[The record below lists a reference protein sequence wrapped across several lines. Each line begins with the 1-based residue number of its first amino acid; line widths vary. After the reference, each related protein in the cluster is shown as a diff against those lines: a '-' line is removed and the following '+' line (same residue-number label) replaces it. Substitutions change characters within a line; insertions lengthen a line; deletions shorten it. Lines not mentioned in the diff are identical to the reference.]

1 MTETEVVMKL
11 PTSVLRDQAESL
23 AGSFYNFL
31 LLHLDIL
38 YLIVGVIVL
47 FFVIRFLKNLYL
59 SRLAKRN
66 IPESTNTWFDWE
78 EFKKWQEG
86 QK

>member
-1 MTETEVVMKL
+1 MTETEVAMKL

-38 YLIVGVIVL
+38 YLIVGLIVL

-59 SRLAKRN
+59 SILAKRN
-66 IPESTNTWFDWE
+66 ILESTNTWFDWE
-78 EFKKWQEG
+78 EFKKWQED

>member
-11 PTSVLRDQAESL
+11 PTSVLKDQAESL

-38 YLIVGVIVL
+38 YLIVGIIVL

-59 SRLAKRN
+59 SILAKRH

-78 EFKKWQEG
+78 EFRKWQEG

>member
-38 YLIVGVIVL
+38 YLIVGIIIC
-47 FFVIRFLKNLYL
+47 FFLIRFFKNLIF
-59 SRLAKRN
+59 SKRAKRN

>member
-1 MTETEVVMKL
+1 MTETEVVLKL
-11 PTSVLRDQAESL
+11 PTSVIKDQAENL

-31 LLHLDIL
+31 LLHLNVVF
-38 YLIVGVIVL
+38 LIVGIIVL

-59 SRLAKRN
+59 SILAKRN
-66 IPESTNTWFDWE
+66 VPESTNTWFDWE
-78 EFKKWQEG
+78 EFIKWQEG

>member
-1 MTETEVVMKL
+1 MTETEVVYKL
-11 PTSVLRDQAESL
+11 PTSVLKDQAESL

-38 YLIVGVIVL
+38 YLIVGLIIL
-47 FFVIRFLKNLYL
+47 FFVVRFLKNLYL
-59 SRLAKRN
+59 SILAKRN
-66 IPESTNTWFDWE
+66 VPESTNTWFDWE